1 MVDVLIFVVN
11 IINFIV
17 SELELFFSIVERIV
31 VEIFNVFFVSIF
43 YNIFIVFKFYCMF
56 FKVIYMECCIVID
69 KRKRIIKDNFVI
81 KI

>member
-43 YNIFIVFKFYCMF
+43 YNIFIVFKFYV
-56 FKVIYMECCIVID
+56 FKVIYMECWIVID

>member
-56 FKVIYMECCIVID
+56 LKKYIWNVG
-69 KRKRIIKDNFVI
+69 
-81 KI
+81 

>member
-43 YNIFIVFKFYCMF
+43 YNIFIVLILLYV
-56 FKVIYMECCIVID
+56 FKVIYMECWIVID